1 MSERGRDT
9 TQVTWMQFRLDA
21 RIRHL
26 APHKSERERK
36 RERER
41 EREKGQQGAV
51 DGQVQQS
58 NKIDSNTYF
67 SDSWT
72 QPRHG
77 AKVERERERQCV

>member
-1 MSERGRDT
+1 MRGEEIQHRSLGCNFA
-9 TQVTWMQFRLDA
+9 WMHVSV
-21 RIRHL
+21 IW
-26 APHKSERERK
+26 PHIKAKERE